1 MTTTILA
8 EDALAEAD
16 VVSNLEDKLG
26 TAEEASDVLGV
37 PVAEVAAVEVV
48 TAAEIRRLRRR
59 RRRRCRRRRRR

>member
-48 TAAEIRRLRRR
+48 TAAEISPPP
-59 RRRRCRRRRRR
+59 